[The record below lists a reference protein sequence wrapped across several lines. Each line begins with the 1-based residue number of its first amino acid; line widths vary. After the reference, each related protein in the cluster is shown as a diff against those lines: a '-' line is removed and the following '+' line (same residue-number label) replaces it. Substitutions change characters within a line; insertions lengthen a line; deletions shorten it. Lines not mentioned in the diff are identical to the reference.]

1 MNDKALLAITTA
13 LNEYPEQ
20 YPYDKNWPD
29 DEKEEI
35 TFSKW
40 ALGELL
46 DEVWSHPQTLASET
60 IFTFAVKCRSYAT
73 SSVTD
78 DSKRIFTIAAETA
91 FKLLE
96 EIEEVEK

>member
-1 MNDKALLAITTA
+1 MNDKALFVITTA

-46 DEVWSHPQTLASET
+46 DEVWNHPQTLASET
-60 IFTFAVKCRSYAT
+60 IFTFAVKCRSYVS
-73 SSVTD
+73 SSVMD
-78 DSKRIFTIAAETA
+78 DSKRIFAIAAETA

-96 EIEEVEK
+96 EIEEMEK